1 MSELKSVCRC
11 RACYVSHT
19 LYASL
24 QPDAALQLRPPS
36 TVQPWTLFRNLF
48 HTLYQRGGPDT
59 VFYIHVRVSRGEFDQ
74 CVAYGSSGSALPDLP
89 FTADDKSAV
98 IQASD
103 VLYLSNLQSFLPDTE
118 WTPVV
123 GKLWSD
129 QRYQNAFV
137 SRYEGVHHYIDL
149 RGPPALGKG
158 GRGRKKSTAP
168 DAAAPPTPARLG
180 TVGVGAAGA
189 AMRPRAPSR
198 PPRCGRA
205 PRRGRHNAVARPMPT
220 PPPRHRP
227 RGSGPWAAA
236 QPGRR
241 RRPGC

>member
-129 QRYQNAFV
+129 QRYQNAGTKACTITLT
-137 SRYEGVHHYIDL
+137 YADL
-149 RGPPALGKG
+149 LPSAKAEEDERSPRL
-158 GRGRKKSTAP
+158 
-168 DAAAPPTPARLG
+168 PTPPPRR
-180 TVGVGAAGA
+180 
-189 AMRPRAPSR
+189 RPRGSGRWVSAQPGR
-198 PPRCGRA
+198 RCGRA
-205 PRRGRHNAVARPMPT
+205 PPT
-220 PPPRHRP
+220 PPPHRRP
-227 RGSGPWAAA
+227 RGSGRWAAA

-241 RRPGC
+241 CGRHRRPADARAARDGGAQVPSVCLASILR